1 MYFEKKQR
9 MTRKINYQ
17 NVALVCANNRKMLV
31 LCSCHSAGKLCCV
44 VSAIVT

>member
-17 NVALVCANNRKMLV
+17 NVALVCANNGKMLV
-31 LCSCHSAGKLCCV
+31 CAVVTVQENCV
-44 VSAIVT
+44 A